1 MLRIAMPV
9 KAMAQRF
16 AFLLLIGAATG
27 LLILG
32 KADVLLMERLR
43 TTVSDLLAPILT
55 AMSQPIRATE
65 AVVDNARELLNLRQE
80 NARLREENARLLAW
94 QDVARRLEQD
104 NARYRQL
111 LHITS
116 DPVSTFV
123 SARVVGDSGSA
134 FVRTMLLNAGT
145 RDGVEKGQAVLG
157 AEGLAGRIIEVGQRS
172 SRLLLLTDLNS
183 RIPIMLENSRYRGI
197 LAGDNSDQPRI
208 DYLPINAQ
216 VSPGDRVITS
226 GSGGL
231 FPQGLPIGVI
241 ASVSDGTIRV
251 QPLADWHRL
260 EVVSA
265 VRFNLPKPDTT
276 EPRAGARR

>member
-16 AFLLLIGAATG
+16 AFLLLVGAATG
-27 LLILG
+27 ILILG
-32 KADVLLMERLR
+32 KADVALMERLR
-43 TTVSDLLAPILT
+43 TNVADFLAPVLT
-55 AMSQPIRATE
+55 ALGQPVRATE
-65 AVVDNARELLNLRQE
+65 AVIQNARELLNLREE
-80 NARLREENARLLAW
+80 NARLREENARLLSW
-94 QDVARRLEQD
+94 QDIARRFEQD
-104 NARYRQL
+104 NARFRQL

-116 DPVSTFV
+116 DPVSTFI

-134 FVRTMLLNAGT
+134 FVRTMLLNAGA
-145 RDGVEKGQAVLG
+145 RDGLQKGQAALG

-208 DYLPINAQ
+208 DYLPANAQ

-231 FPQGLPIGVI
+231 FPSGLPIGVV
-241 ASVSDGTIRV
+241 ASVSDGAIRV
-251 QPLADWHRL
+251 QPLVDWHSL
-260 EVVSA
+260 EIVSA
-265 VRFNLPKPDTT
+265 VRFDLPKPDTG
-276 EPRAGARR
+276 ERIGARR